1 MGCFCT
7 LWHVFPSTQF
17 TGVTRYARG
26 TVLGSAAVFIT
37 IVGHASGH
45 GALPEAGLLFLL
57 LPLGVTLG
65 TLVAQKRRSGAWIL
79 GFVLALQ
86 VLFHLLLTIAAGHGH
101 HGAFLPNTPML
112 ISHLI
117 AAAAVAVVLTHGDAL
132 IHRWIA
138 FWHALAFELNWK
150 PAPLALAST
159 PVFIEPTLVESSAL
173 ADVIAR
179 RGPPTS

>member
-1 MGCFCT
+1 M
-7 LWHVFPSTQF
+7 
-17 TGVTRYARG
+17 
-26 TVLGSAAVFIT
+26 AAVLIT
-37 IVGHASGH
+37 IMGHSAGH
-45 GALPEAGLLFLL
+45 GELPEPGLLLLL
-57 LPLGVTLG
+57 LPLAVALG
-65 TLVAQKRRSGAWIL
+65 ALVAHNRRSGAWVL

-101 HGAFLPNTPML
+101 HGSFLPDTQML
-112 ISHLI
+112 VSHLI

-138 FWHALAFELNWK
+138 FWQALAFELNWR

-159 PVFIEPTLVESSAL
+159 PVFIEPTLIESSAL
-173 ADVIAR
+173 AHVIAR